1 MNAEEE
7 ARIGFAR
14 ERVERGLAEDM
25 DSALAQVDEI
35 KQRLLAKRRRVDQRL
50 QGWDKPLEVFENFRE
65 FMLLHEGDE
74 EFIVAAWNVFV
85 ARRLIKPIAPELQS

>member
-1 MNAEEE
+1 MNAENE

-14 ERVERGLAEDM
+14 ERVERGLAADM

-35 KQRLLAKRRRVDQRL
+35 KQCLLAKRKRVDQRL

-65 FMLLHEGDE
+65 FMLLHEAQE
-74 EFIVAAWNVFV
+74 EFIVAAWEVFV
-85 ARRLIKPIAPELQS
+85 ARGLIQPIVSELQS